1 MSAYKV
7 TEECIKRIQSGEYD
21 FMVLNF
27 ANPDMVGHTG
37 EFDAAV
43 KAVEVVDECLQ
54 RVVEAILAQNGRA
67 IVTAD
72 HGNIEKMID
81 KLTRKPLTEHTT
93 SEVMCIIVDNDRKN
107 IKMREHGRLCD
118 VAPTLLELMGI
129 KQPEIMTGKSLIAE

>member
-54 RVVEAILAQNGRA
+54 GL
-67 IVTAD
+67 
-72 HGNIEKMID
+72 
-81 KLTRKPLTEHTT
+81 
-93 SEVMCIIVDNDRKN
+93 
-107 IKMREHGRLCD
+107 
-118 VAPTLLELMGI
+118 
-129 KQPEIMTGKSLIAE
+129 